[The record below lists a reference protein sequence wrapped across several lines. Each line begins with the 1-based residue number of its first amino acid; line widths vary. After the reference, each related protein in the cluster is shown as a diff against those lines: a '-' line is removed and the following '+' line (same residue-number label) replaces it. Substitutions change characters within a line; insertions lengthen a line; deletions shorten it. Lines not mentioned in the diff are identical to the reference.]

1 MQMQTRE
8 GYGMEN
14 RHKDS
19 EESGAETESRARTKY
34 QRTSLAVDNDSLS
47 FRKPTAPA
55 SASRAQQQQQQQQ
68 QLQAADPKTA
78 SLANRRKSGLK
89 ENRAPLLG
97 PRPFESPNKSKRFDV
112 WPMMKGLALKQSR
125 IVSDSNAPKDAVRR
139 SFLPNSASEPN
150 FDKPQPQGHFQSHL
164 QGPPSARPVQQLRS
178 KDSRFSFGEPE
189 NANSPTP
196 PSFDFLPPINFDD
209 FQTTIASYESPRS
222 KRQQQQ
228 QQYQQHNRPHPGVPA
243 SIKASI
249 NSRPQPMTITQREAS
264 VPNLNHLSAAPP
276 NQLQTS
282 ASTSVLPVR
291 ARRGSQTGPGASA
304 ITASGITARVTR
316 KPMAPQPDK
325 KVQSDVSRTPSLN
338 TNARKPQGTT
348 PQPSSS
354 DISFAAPTR
363 SSKAKSLQPLP
374 RSATLTDLPLPE
386 QRRSVNVKV
395 TNRSKTPRTDTPSDK
410 RKSGRMSGLGG
421 RTISPTD
428 ARRLRRMST
437 KQAPPSPSKDLVQ
450 PRSPSATPRRPAL
463 TPLSNRA
470 TPETSNRMAPPPTLN
485 LSRTSSYQSLRAPSA
500 GQGKIG
506 QSAST
511 SKLPTPKTRN
521 LYSAAER
528 REDEEMVPPVPA
540 IPKAYE
546 SPKDLID
553 IPFFSGL
560 KTPLTGTVD
569 TEGSA
574 LPIPARR
581 GDNSATPD
589 PRQNQ
594 QRRPLPLANGANSET
609 PSMPAVNKKTLQPLR
624 LPPLN
629 LLPLSTPTAARIN
642 SYPAPSQEVDGRGT
656 TPPFRRNAAKTPS
669 TPMTASKATFYRRQ
683 DDEPAVPLSA
693 RSNSTQPGA
702 RVPRYEEPNN
712 GVLLPP
718 PSPAKR
724 QAITPF
730 TSGSLP
736 KPSSKYSKPPR
747 LPDEF
752 TLGNHDAESH
762 SSKPMGP
769 RPRAV
774 SKSIKETASI
784 HTVSSTEDQEQQPL
798 TAASGL
804 RRKLSL
810 GWRKTP
816 PKAAGTSNA
825 EPLKLQT
832 KYDDMPPPKIPAS
845 ATWSA
850 DSPISTSSS
859 GRPSFDSTKLESHRS
874 KPSVSSANKMPYQ
887 EAAPAVKPPMPS
899 NIAIRQPSA
908 NTAPAPQLPASQ
920 SQRSTSWSILGS
932 MNRTLGSRNAPVQPK
947 PRTINALHLDK
958 DDMAANDEMKRLSTK
973 RRDIDVAARETE
985 ELRKRATQKERMT
998 PAQAIQSSAGLLNIY
1013 EKGEIIDY
1021 KDGVWFCGSKQAK
1034 KHVGDISAAGTTNFG
1049 YDDERGDYN
1058 IVMGDHLGYRYE
1070 VIDVLGKGS
1079 FGQVVRCIDH
1089 KLGVLCAV
1097 KIIRNKKRFHQ
1108 QALVEVNILQKLK
1121 EWDPDEA
1128 NATLTITSSF
1138 YFRNHLCITSPS
1150 LSINLYEF
1158 IRTHN
1163 FSGFSIQL
1171 IRRFARQ
1178 ILACLCL
1185 LQSKRVIHCDLKP
1198 ENILL
1203 CDPRRAD
1210 VRVIDFGSSCK
1221 ADEKVYTYIQSRFY
1235 RSPEV
1240 ILGSDYGLGI
1250 DMWSFG
1256 CILAELFTGYPIF
1269 PGENEQEQLACIMEI
1284 FGPPARDIIEKASR
1298 RKLFFDSSLKPRVT
1312 VSSKGRRRRPSSKTL
1327 GGAIKCEDEAFLD
1340 FLTQCLRWD
1349 PEKRLRP
1356 DQAVLHPFITNE
1368 PFRRAGPVSSRTRNA
1383 TSTASSTTTTASQS
1397 PIKRAHPTNPS
1408 IPAISTQASTA
1419 APRARPLPDTPS
1431 AAARNGVAP
1440 TSNVNNVL
1448 HSVVKPASGARRQ
1461 SLAPNSQPAAS
1472 APSPQAPLN
1481 QAMAGSKRASNG
1493 ALLAQHYQQQIA
1505 SYGSLGV
1512 SNASTSSSGLPRSVS
1527 GKLDLAGA
1535 AARESMGATARWR

>member
-1 MQMQTRE
+1 MQTRE
-8 GYGMEN
+8 GYGMES

-19 EESGAETESRARTKY
+19 EESGAES
-34 QRTSLAVDNDSLS
+34 
-47 FRKPTAPA
+47 
-55 SASRAQQQQQQQQ
+55 
-68 QLQAADPKTA
+68 
-78 SLANRRKSGLK
+78 
-89 ENRAPLLG
+89 
-97 PRPFESPNKSKRFDV
+97 
-112 WPMMKGLALKQSR
+112 LALKQNR
-125 IVSDSNAPKDAVRR
+125 IASDSNAAKEAARR
-139 SFLPNSASEPN
+139 TFLPNSSSEPN
-150 FDKPQPQGHFQSHL
+150 FDKAAQIQSQSSAQAQL
-164 QGPPSARPVQQLRS
+164 QSSARQAPQLRS

-209 FQTTIASYESPRS
+209 FQTTISTYDSPKSKHQPPRS
-222 KRQQQQ
+222 QL
-228 QQYQQHNRPHPGVPA
+228 NPPP

-249 NSRPQPMTITQREAS
+249 NSKPQPMTITQRESS
-264 VPNLNHLSAAPP
+264 VPNLSHLSAAPP
-276 NQLQTS
+276 SQLQTS

-291 ARRGSQTGPGASA
+291 ARRGSQTGPGAPA

-325 KVQSDVSRTPSLN
+325 KQQSNLSRTPSLN
-338 TNARKPQGTT
+338 ANARKTQGST
-348 PQPSSS
+348 PQPPNP
-354 DISFAAPTR
+354 DTSFAAPTR

-374 RSATLTDLPLPE
+374 RSATLTDLPQPE

-395 TNRSKTPRTDTPSDK
+395 TTRSKTPRTDTPSDK
-410 RKSGRMSGLGG
+410 RKSGRMSGLGA

-437 KQAPPSPSKDLVQ
+437 KQGPPSPSKELTH
-450 PRSPSATPRRPAL
+450 PRSPSATPRRPAM
-463 TPLSNRA
+463 TPSSNRA
-470 TPETSNRMAPPPTLN
+470 TPETSNRMAPPPNLN

-511 SKLPTPKTRN
+511 SKLPTPKSRN

-528 REDEEMVPPVPA
+528 RDDEEMVPPVPA

-546 SPKDLID
+546 SPKDLVD

-560 KTPLTGTVD
+560 KTPLAGGMD
-569 TEGSA
+569 NEGSA
-574 LPIPARR
+574 LPIPTRR
-581 GDNSATPD
+581 GESSTTPD
-589 PRQNQ
+589 SRQHQ
-594 QRRPLPLANGANSET
+594 HRRGLTVGNGANSET
-609 PSMPAVNKKTLQPLR
+609 PPAMPAVNKKTLQPLR

-642 SYPAPSQEVDGRGT
+642 SYPAPSQEVDARGT
-656 TPPFRRNAAKTPS
+656 TPPFKRNAAKTPS
-669 TPMTASKATFYRRQ
+669 TPMTASKATFYRRH
-683 DDEPAVPLSA
+683 DDEPSVPFNA

-718 PSPAKR
+718 SSPGKR

-752 TLGNHDAESH
+752 TLGNHDVEPHA
-762 SSKPMGP
+762 SKPMGP
-769 RPRAV
+769 RPRTV
-774 SKSIKETASI
+774 SKSVKETASI
-784 HTVSSTEDQEQQPL
+784 NTVSSTEDHEQPPPS
-798 TAASGL
+798 AATGL

-816 PKAAGTSNA
+816 PKATTTSNA

-845 ATWSA
+845 ATWST
-850 DSPISTSSS
+850 DSPISGSSS
-859 GRPSFDSTKLESHRS
+859 GRPSFESTKLESHRS
-874 KPSVSSANKMPYQ
+874 KPSVSSNNKMPHL
-887 EAAPAVKPPMPS
+887 ESAPAAKPPMPS
-899 NIAIRQPSA
+899 NIAVRQPQASA
-908 NTAPAPQLPASQ
+908 PPQG
-920 SQRSTSWSILGS
+920 QRSTSWSILGS
-932 MNRTLGSRNAPVQPK
+932 MNRTLGSKNTPTQPK

-958 DDMAANDEMKRLSTK
+958 DDVAANDEMRRLSTK

-998 PAQAIQSSAGLLNIY
+998 PAQAIQSSAGVLNIY

-1089 KLGVLCAV
+1089 KLGTLCAV

-1185 LQSKRVIHCDLKP
+1185 LQSKRIIHCDLKP

-1327 GGAIKCEDEAFLD
+1327 SGAIKCDDEAFLD
-1340 FLTQCLRWD
+1340 FLSQCLRWD

-1356 DQAVLHPFITNE
+1356 DQAVSHPFITNE
-1368 PFRRAGPVSSRTRNA
+1368 PLRRTGPVSSRTRNA
-1383 TSTASSTTTTASQS
+1383 TSAASSTTTTASQS
-1397 PIKRAHPTNPS
+1397 PVKRVHPTNPS
-1408 IPAISTQASTA
+1408 LAAMPPQATAST
-1419 APRARPLPDTPS
+1419 PRARPLPDTPTT
-1431 AAARNGVAP
+1431 AARNGIA
-1440 TSNVNNVL
+1440 TASNANNTM
-1448 HSVVKPASGARRQ
+1448 KPPSAMPQSAGRRQ
-1461 SLAPNSQPAAS
+1461 SLAPSLQQQPAS
-1472 APSPQAPLN
+1472 APPPQMPLN

-1493 ALLAQHYQQQIA
+1493 ALLAQHYQQQMA

-1512 SNASTSSSGLPRSVS
+1512 GGPSTTSSGLPRSVS

>member
-1 MQMQTRE
+1 MAMNCRELELDVMQTRE
-8 GYGMEN
+8 GYGMES

-19 EESGAETESRARTKY
+19 EESGAES
-34 QRTSLAVDNDSLS
+34 
-47 FRKPTAPA
+47 
-55 SASRAQQQQQQQQ
+55 
-68 QLQAADPKTA
+68 
-78 SLANRRKSGLK
+78 
-89 ENRAPLLG
+89 
-97 PRPFESPNKSKRFDV
+97 
-112 WPMMKGLALKQSR
+112 LALKQNR
-125 IVSDSNAPKDAVRR
+125 IASDSNAAKEAARR
-139 SFLPNSASEPN
+139 TFLPNSSSEPN
-150 FDKPQPQGHFQSHL
+150 FDKQSQSSAQAQL
-164 QGPPSARPVQQLRS
+164 QSSVRQAPQLRS

-209 FQTTIASYESPRS
+209 FQTTISTYDSPKSKHQQPRS
-222 KRQQQQ
+222 QL
-228 QQYQQHNRPHPGVPA
+228 NPPP

-249 NSRPQPMTITQREAS
+249 NSKPQPMTITQRESS
-264 VPNLNHLSAAPP
+264 VPNLSHLSPAPP

-291 ARRGSQTGPGASA
+291 ARRGSQTGPGAPA

-325 KVQSDVSRTPSLN
+325 KQQSNLSRTPSLN
-338 TNARKPQGTT
+338 ANARKTQGST
-348 PQPSSS
+348 PQPPNP
-354 DISFAAPTR
+354 DTSFAAPTR

-374 RSATLTDLPLPE
+374 RSATLTDLPQPE

-395 TNRSKTPRTDTPSDK
+395 TTRSKTPRTDTPSDK
-410 RKSGRMSGLGG
+410 RKSGRMSGLGA

-437 KQAPPSPSKDLVQ
+437 KQGLPSPSKELTH
-450 PRSPSATPRRPAL
+450 PRSPSATPRRPAM
-463 TPLSNRA
+463 TPSSNRA
-470 TPETSNRMAPPPTLN
+470 TPETSNRMAPPPNLN

-511 SKLPTPKTRN
+511 SKLPTPKSRN

-528 REDEEMVPPVPA
+528 RDDEEMVPPVPA

-546 SPKDLID
+546 SPKDLVD

-560 KTPLTGTVD
+560 KTPLAGGMD
-569 TEGSA
+569 NEGSA
-574 LPIPARR
+574 LPIPTRR
-581 GDNSATPD
+581 GESSTTPD
-589 PRQNQ
+589 SRQHQ
-594 QRRPLPLANGANSET
+594 HRRGLTVGNGANSET
-609 PSMPAVNKKTLQPLR
+609 PPAMPAVNKKTLQPLR

-642 SYPAPSQEVDGRGT
+642 SYPAPSQEVDARGT
-656 TPPFRRNAAKTPS
+656 TPPFKRNAAKTPS
-669 TPMTASKATFYRRQ
+669 TPMTASKATFYRRH
-683 DDEPAVPLSA
+683 DDEPSVPFNA

-718 PSPAKR
+718 SSPGKR

-752 TLGNHDAESH
+752 TLGNHVVEPHA
-762 SSKPMGP
+762 SKPMGP
-769 RPRAV
+769 RPRTV
-774 SKSIKETASI
+774 SKSVKETASI
-784 HTVSSTEDQEQQPL
+784 NTVSSTEDQEQPPPS
-798 TAASGL
+798 AATGL

-816 PKAAGTSNA
+816 PKATTTSNA

-845 ATWSA
+845 ATWST
-850 DSPISTSSS
+850 DSPISGSSS
-859 GRPSFDSTKLESHRS
+859 GRPSFESTKLESHRS
-874 KPSVSSANKMPYQ
+874 KPSVSSNNKMPHL
-887 EAAPAVKPPMPS
+887 ESAPAAKPPMPS
-899 NIAIRQPSA
+899 NIAVRQPQASA
-908 NTAPAPQLPASQ
+908 PPQG
-920 SQRSTSWSILGS
+920 QRSTSWSILGS
-932 MNRTLGSRNAPVQPK
+932 MNRTLGSKNTPTQPK

-958 DDMAANDEMKRLSTK
+958 DDVAANDEMRRLSTK

-998 PAQAIQSSAGLLNIY
+998 PAQAIQSSAGVLNIY

-1089 KLGVLCAV
+1089 KLGTLCAV

-1128 NATLTITSSF
+1128 NSTLTITSSF

-1185 LQSKRVIHCDLKP
+1185 LQSKRIIHCDLKP

-1327 GGAIKCEDEAFLD
+1327 SGAIKCDDEAFLD
-1340 FLTQCLRWD
+1340 FLSQCLRWD

-1356 DQAVLHPFITNE
+1356 DQAVSHPFITNE
-1368 PFRRAGPVSSRTRNA
+1368 PLRRTGPVSSRTRNA
-1383 TSTASSTTTTASQS
+1383 TSAASSTTTTASQS
-1397 PIKRAHPTNPS
+1397 PVKRVHPTNPS
-1408 IPAISTQASTA
+1408 LAAMPPQATAST
-1419 APRARPLPDTPS
+1419 PRARPLPDTPTT
-1431 AAARNGVAP
+1431 AARNGIA
-1440 TSNVNNVL
+1440 TASNANNTM
-1448 HSVVKPASGARRQ
+1448 KPPSAMPQSAGRRQ
-1461 SLAPNSQPAAS
+1461 SLAPSLQQQQQPAS
-1472 APSPQAPLN
+1472 APPPQMPLN

-1493 ALLAQHYQQQIA
+1493 ALLAQHYQQQMA

-1512 SNASTSSSGLPRSVS
+1512 GGPSTTSSGLPRSVS

>member
-1 MQMQTRE
+1 MNHKRRPGHDFLIECQQSGGPEKEAYIGEASEDERNARGIVTRE
-8 GYGMEN
+8 GYGMES

-19 EESGAETESRARTKY
+19 EESGAES
-34 QRTSLAVDNDSLS
+34 
-47 FRKPTAPA
+47 
-55 SASRAQQQQQQQQ
+55 
-68 QLQAADPKTA
+68 
-78 SLANRRKSGLK
+78 
-89 ENRAPLLG
+89 
-97 PRPFESPNKSKRFDV
+97 
-112 WPMMKGLALKQSR
+112 LALKQNR
-125 IVSDSNAPKDAVRR
+125 IASDSNAAKEAARR
-139 SFLPNSASEPN
+139 TFLPNSSSEPN
-150 FDKPQPQGHFQSHL
+150 FDKQSQSSAQAQL
-164 QGPPSARPVQQLRS
+164 QSSARQAPQLRS

-209 FQTTIASYESPRS
+209 FQTTISTYDSPKSKHQQPRS
-222 KRQQQQ
+222 QL
-228 QQYQQHNRPHPGVPA
+228 NPPP

-249 NSRPQPMTITQREAS
+249 NSKPQPMTITQRESS
-264 VPNLNHLSAAPP
+264 VPNLSHLSAAPP

-291 ARRGSQTGPGASA
+291 ARRGSQTGPGAPA

-325 KVQSDVSRTPSLN
+325 KQQSNLSRTPSLN
-338 TNARKPQGTT
+338 ANARKTQGST
-348 PQPSSS
+348 PQPPNP
-354 DISFAAPTR
+354 DTSFAAPTR

-374 RSATLTDLPLPE
+374 RSATLTDLPQPE

-395 TNRSKTPRTDTPSDK
+395 TTRSKTPRTDTPSDK
-410 RKSGRMSGLGG
+410 RKSGRMSGLGA

-437 KQAPPSPSKDLVQ
+437 KQGPPSPSKELTH
-450 PRSPSATPRRPAL
+450 PRSPSATPRRPAM
-463 TPLSNRA
+463 TPSSNRA
-470 TPETSNRMAPPPTLN
+470 TPETSNRMAPPPNLN

-511 SKLPTPKTRN
+511 SKLPTPKSRN

-528 REDEEMVPPVPA
+528 RDDEEMVPPVPA

-546 SPKDLID
+546 SPKDLVD

-560 KTPLTGTVD
+560 KTPLAGGMD
-569 TEGSA
+569 NEGSA
-574 LPIPARR
+574 LPIPTRR
-581 GDNSATPD
+581 GESSTTPD
-589 PRQNQ
+589 SRQHQ
-594 QRRPLPLANGANSET
+594 HRRGLTVGNGANSET
-609 PSMPAVNKKTLQPLR
+609 PPAMPAVNKKTLQPLR

-642 SYPAPSQEVDGRGT
+642 SYPAPSQEVDARGT
-656 TPPFRRNAAKTPS
+656 TPPFKRNAAKTPS
-669 TPMTASKATFYRRQ
+669 TPMTASKATFYRRH
-683 DDEPAVPLSA
+683 DDEPSVPFNA

-718 PSPAKR
+718 SSPGKR

-752 TLGNHDAESH
+752 TLGNHDVEPHA
-762 SSKPMGP
+762 SKPMGP
-769 RPRAV
+769 RPRTV
-774 SKSIKETASI
+774 SKSVKETASI
-784 HTVSSTEDQEQQPL
+784 NTVSSTEDQEQPPPS
-798 TAASGL
+798 AATGL

-816 PKAAGTSNA
+816 PKATTTSNA

-845 ATWSA
+845 ATWST
-850 DSPISTSSS
+850 DSPISGSSS
-859 GRPSFDSTKLESHRS
+859 GRPSFESTKLESHRS
-874 KPSVSSANKMPYQ
+874 KPSVSSNNKMPHL
-887 EAAPAVKPPMPS
+887 ESAPAAKPPMPS
-899 NIAIRQPSA
+899 NIAVRQPQASA
-908 NTAPAPQLPASQ
+908 PPQG
-920 SQRSTSWSILGS
+920 QRSTSWSILGS
-932 MNRTLGSRNAPVQPK
+932 MNRTLGSKNTPPQPK

-958 DDMAANDEMKRLSTK
+958 DDVAANDEMRRLSTK

-998 PAQAIQSSAGLLNIY
+998 PAQAIQSSAGVLNIY

-1089 KLGVLCAV
+1089 KLGTLCAV

-1185 LQSKRVIHCDLKP
+1185 LQSKRIIHCDLKP

-1327 GGAIKCEDEAFLD
+1327 SGAIKCDDEAFLD
-1340 FLTQCLRWD
+1340 FLSQCLRWD

-1356 DQAVLHPFITNE
+1356 DQAVSHPFITNE
-1368 PFRRAGPVSSRTRNA
+1368 PLRRTGPVSSRTRNA
-1383 TSTASSTTTTASQS
+1383 TSAASSTTTTASQS
-1397 PIKRAHPTNPS
+1397 PVKRVHPTNPS
-1408 IPAISTQASTA
+1408 LAAMPPQATAST
-1419 APRARPLPDTPS
+1419 PRARPLPDTPTT
-1431 AAARNGVAP
+1431 AARNGIA
-1440 TSNVNNVL
+1440 TASNANNTM
-1448 HSVVKPASGARRQ
+1448 KPPSAMPQSAGRRQ
-1461 SLAPNSQPAAS
+1461 SLAPSLQQQPAS
-1472 APSPQAPLN
+1472 APPPQMPLN

-1493 ALLAQHYQQQIA
+1493 ALLAQHYQQQMA

-1512 SNASTSSSGLPRSVS
+1512 GGPSTTSSGLPRSVS

>member
-1 MQMQTRE
+1 MTMNCRELELDVMQTRE
-8 GYGMEN
+8 GYGMES

-19 EESGAETESRARTKY
+19 EESGAES
-34 QRTSLAVDNDSLS
+34 
-47 FRKPTAPA
+47 
-55 SASRAQQQQQQQQ
+55 
-68 QLQAADPKTA
+68 
-78 SLANRRKSGLK
+78 
-89 ENRAPLLG
+89 
-97 PRPFESPNKSKRFDV
+97 
-112 WPMMKGLALKQSR
+112 LALKQNR
-125 IVSDSNAPKDAVRR
+125 IASDSNAAKEAARR
-139 SFLPNSASEPN
+139 TFLPNSSSEPN
-150 FDKPQPQGHFQSHL
+150 FDKAAQIQSQSSAQAQL
-164 QGPPSARPVQQLRS
+164 QSSARQAPQLRS

-209 FQTTIASYESPRS
+209 FQTTISTYDSPKSKHQPPRS
-222 KRQQQQ
+222 QL
-228 QQYQQHNRPHPGVPA
+228 NPPP

-249 NSRPQPMTITQREAS
+249 NSKPQPMTITQRESS
-264 VPNLNHLSAAPP
+264 VPNLSHLSAAPP

-291 ARRGSQTGPGASA
+291 ARRGSQTGPGAPA

-325 KVQSDVSRTPSLN
+325 KQQSNLSRTPSLN
-338 TNARKPQGTT
+338 ANARKTQGST
-348 PQPSSS
+348 PQPPNP
-354 DISFAAPTR
+354 DTSFAAPTR

-374 RSATLTDLPLPE
+374 RSATLTDLPQPE

-395 TNRSKTPRTDTPSDK
+395 TTRSKTPRTDTPSDK
-410 RKSGRMSGLGG
+410 RKSGRMSGLGA

-437 KQAPPSPSKDLVQ
+437 KQGPPSPSKELTH
-450 PRSPSATPRRPAL
+450 PRSPSATPRRPAM
-463 TPLSNRA
+463 TPSSNRA
-470 TPETSNRMAPPPTLN
+470 TPETSNRMAPPPNLN

-511 SKLPTPKTRN
+511 SKLPTPKSRN

-528 REDEEMVPPVPA
+528 RDDEEMVPPVPA

-546 SPKDLID
+546 SPKDLVD

-560 KTPLTGTVD
+560 KTPLAGGMD
-569 TEGSA
+569 NEGSA
-574 LPIPARR
+574 LPIPTRR
-581 GDNSATPD
+581 GESSTTPD
-589 PRQNQ
+589 SRQHQ
-594 QRRPLPLANGANSET
+594 HRRGLTVGNGANSET
-609 PSMPAVNKKTLQPLR
+609 PPAMPAVNKKTLQPLR

-642 SYPAPSQEVDGRGT
+642 SYPAPSQEVDARGT
-656 TPPFRRNAAKTPS
+656 TPPFKRNAAKTPS
-669 TPMTASKATFYRRQ
+669 TPMTASKATFYRRH
-683 DDEPAVPLSA
+683 DDEPSVPFNA

-718 PSPAKR
+718 SSPGKR

-752 TLGNHDAESH
+752 TLGNHDVEPHA
-762 SSKPMGP
+762 SKPMGP
-769 RPRAV
+769 RPRTV
-774 SKSIKETASI
+774 SKSVKETASI
-784 HTVSSTEDQEQQPL
+784 NTVSSTEDQEQPPPS
-798 TAASGL
+798 AATGL

-816 PKAAGTSNA
+816 PKATTTSNA

-845 ATWSA
+845 ATWST
-850 DSPISTSSS
+850 DSPISGSSS
-859 GRPSFDSTKLESHRS
+859 GRPSFESTKLESHRS
-874 KPSVSSANKMPYQ
+874 KPSVSSNNKMPHL
-887 EAAPAVKPPMPS
+887 ESAPAAKPPMPS
-899 NIAIRQPSA
+899 NIAVRQPQASA
-908 NTAPAPQLPASQ
+908 PPQG
-920 SQRSTSWSILGS
+920 QRSTSWSILGS
-932 MNRTLGSRNAPVQPK
+932 MNRTLGSKNTPPQPK

-958 DDMAANDEMKRLSTK
+958 DDVAANDEMRRLSTK

-998 PAQAIQSSAGLLNIY
+998 PAQAIQSSAGVLNIY

-1089 KLGVLCAV
+1089 KLGTLCAV

-1185 LQSKRVIHCDLKP
+1185 LQSKRIIHCDLKP

-1327 GGAIKCEDEAFLD
+1327 SGAIKCDDEAFLD
-1340 FLTQCLRWD
+1340 FLSQCLRWD

-1356 DQAVLHPFITNE
+1356 DQAVSHPFITNE
-1368 PFRRAGPVSSRTRNA
+1368 PLRRTGPVSSRTRNA
-1383 TSTASSTTTTASQS
+1383 TSAASSTTTTASQS
-1397 PIKRAHPTNPS
+1397 PVKRVHPTNPS
-1408 IPAISTQASTA
+1408 LAAMPPRATAST
-1419 APRARPLPDTPS
+1419 PRARPLPDTPTT
-1431 AAARNGVAP
+1431 AARNGIA
-1440 TSNVNNVL
+1440 TASNANNTM
-1448 HSVVKPASGARRQ
+1448 KPPSAMPQSAGRRQ
-1461 SLAPNSQPAAS
+1461 SLAPSLQQQPAS
-1472 APSPQAPLN
+1472 APPPQMPLN

-1493 ALLAQHYQQQIA
+1493 ALLAQHYQQQMA

-1512 SNASTSSSGLPRSVS
+1512 GGPSTTSSGLPRSVS

>member
-1 MQMQTRE
+1 
-8 GYGMEN
+8 
-14 RHKDS
+14 
-19 EESGAETESRARTKY
+19 TKY
-34 QRTSLAVDNDSLS
+34 QRTSLAADNDSFS

-55 SASRAQQQQQQQQ
+55 SASRPQQQQHQ
-68 QLQAADPKTA
+68 
-78 SLANRRKSGLK
+78 RKSTLK
-89 ENRAPLLG
+89 ENR
-97 PRPFESPNKSKRFDV
+97 
-112 WPMMKGLALKQSR
+112 
-125 IVSDSNAPKDAVRR
+125 
-139 SFLPNSASEPN
+139 
-150 FDKPQPQGHFQSHL
+150 
-164 QGPPSARPVQQLRS
+164 PSAVQPTQIQTRQLRS

-196 PSFDFLPPINFDD
+196 PAFDFLPPINFDD
-209 FQTTIASYESPRS
+209 FQTSIASYDSAKS
-222 KRQQQQ
+222 KAR
-228 QQYQQHNRPHPGVPA
+228 NVPQ

-249 NSRPQPMTITQREAS
+249 NSKPQPMTVTQRDAS
-264 VPNLNHLSAAPP
+264 VPNFNQLSATAS

-291 ARRGSQTGPGASA
+291 ARRGSQSGPGAPA

-316 KPMAPQPDK
+316 KPMAPQSDK
-325 KVQSDVSRTPSLN
+325 KLQSDLSRTPSIP
-338 TNARKPQGTT
+338 TNVRKTQVGT
-348 PQPSSS
+348 PQPSSI
-354 DISFAAPTR
+354 DTTFAAPTR

-374 RSATLTDLPLPE
+374 RSATLTDLPQPE
-386 QRRSVNVKV
+386 QRRSVNVKA

-410 RKSGRMSGLGG
+410 RKSGRMSGLGA

-437 KQAPPSPSKDLVQ
+437 KQLPPSPSKESTHA
-450 PRSPSATPRRPAL
+450 RSPSATPRRPAL

-470 TPETSNRMAPPPTLN
+470 TPETSNRMAPPPNLN
-485 LSRTSSYQSLRAPSA
+485 LSRTPSYQSLRAPSA

-506 QSAST
+506 QSSST
-511 SKLPTPKTRN
+511 SKLPTPKSRN

-528 REDEEMVPPVPA
+528 RDDEEMVPPVPA

-560 KTPLTGTVD
+560 KTPLSGNVD
-569 TEGSA
+569 NENSA

-581 GDNSATPD
+581 GESSTAPD
-589 PRQNQ
+589 PSQPQ
-594 QRRPLPLANGANSET
+594 HRRGLTLGNGTSAET
-609 PSMPAVNKKTLQPLR
+609 PSAMPAVNKKPLQPLR

-629 LLPLSTPTAARIN
+629 LLPLSTPTTARIN
-642 SYPAPSQEVDGRGT
+642 SYPAPSQEVDTRGT
-656 TPPFRRNAAKTPS
+656 TPPFKRNAAKTPS

-683 DDEPAVPLSA
+683 EEESAMPLSA
-693 RSNSTQPGA
+693 RSNSTQPAA
-702 RVPRYEEPNN
+702 RVPRYEEPSN

-736 KPSSKYSKPPR
+736 KPKSRYTQPPR

-752 TLGNHDAESH
+752 TLGNHNVESLA
-762 SSKPMGP
+762 SKPMGP

-774 SKSIKETASI
+774 SKSVKETASI
-784 HTVSSTEDQEQQPL
+784 HTVSSVEDAEQPPPS
-798 TAASGL
+798 AASGL

-816 PKAAGTSNA
+816 PKASNTSNA

-832 KYDDMPPPKIPAS
+832 NRYDDMPPPKIPAS
-845 ATWSA
+845 ATWST

-859 GRPSFDSTKLESHRS
+859 GRPSFESTKLESHRR
-874 KPSVSSANKMPYQ
+874 KASVSSANKLPQ
-887 EAAPAVKPPMPS
+887 PESASAAKPLLPS
-899 NIAIRQPSA
+899 NIAVRQPQTS
-908 NTAPAPQLPASQ
+908 TASVPQPAAPQN
-920 SQRSTSWSILGS
+920 QRSTSWSILGS
-932 MNRTLGSRNAPVQPK
+932 MNRSLGARTTPPQSK

-958 DDMAANDEMKRLSTK
+958 DDIAANDEMRKLSTK

-1021 KDGVWFCGSKQAK
+1021 KDDVWFCGSKQAK

-1058 IVMGDHLGYRYE
+1058 LVMGDHLGYRYE

-1089 KLGVLCAV
+1089 KLGTLCAV

-1121 EWDPDEA
+1121 EWA

-1178 ILACLCL
+1178 ILSCLCL
-1185 LQSKRVIHCDLKP
+1185 LQSKRIIHCDLKP

-1250 DMWSFG
+1250 DMWSYG

-1327 GGAIKCEDEAFLD
+1327 SGALKCDDEAFLD
-1340 FLTQCLRWD
+1340 FLSQCLRWD

-1356 DQAVLHPFITNE
+1356 DQAVSHPFITNE
-1368 PFRRAGPVSSRTRNA
+1368 PFRKAGPVSSRTRTA
-1383 TSTASSTTTTASQS
+1383 TSAASSTTTTASQS
-1397 PIKRAHPTNPS
+1397 PIKRTQPTIPT
-1408 IPAISTQASTA
+1408 IPAFSSQATA
-1419 APRARPLPDTPS
+1419 ATPRARPLPDTPNT
-1431 AAARNGVAP
+1431 AARNGNAAAP
-1440 TSNVNNVL
+1440 NVNNVMNQAT
-1448 HSVVKPASGARRQ
+1448 KPTNVGRRQ
-1461 SLAPNSQPAAS
+1461 SLAPPLQPTIS
-1472 APSPQAPLN
+1472 APPPQVSIS

-1493 ALLAQHYQQQIA
+1493 ALLAQQYHQM
-1505 SYGSLGV
+1505 SPYGSLGV
-1512 SNASTSSSGLPRSVS
+1512 SGSSTSSSGLPRSVS
-1527 GKLDLAGA
+1527 GKVDLASA

>member
-1 MQMQTRE
+1 MQTRE
-8 GYGMEN
+8 GF
-14 RHKDS
+14 HKDS

-34 QRTSLAVDNDSLS
+34 QRTSLAADNDSFS

-55 SASRAQQQQQQQQ
+55 SASRPPQQQHQ
-68 QLQAADPKTA
+68 
-78 SLANRRKSGLK
+78 RKSTLK
-89 ENRAPLLG
+89 ENRVPLLG
-97 PRPFESPNKSKRFDV
+97 PRPFESPNKSKRFDA
-112 WPMMKGLALKQSR
+112 WSMMQGLALKQNR
-125 IVSDSNAPKDAVRR
+125 IVSDSNAAREAAARR
-139 SFLPNSASEPN
+139 NFLANSSSEPN
-150 FDKPQPQGHFQSHL
+150 FDKPQAPSQIQFQS
-164 QGPPSARPVQQLRS
+164 QAQPSAVQPTQIQTRQLRS

-209 FQTTIASYESPRS
+209 FQTSIASYDSAKS
-222 KRQQQQ
+222 KAR
-228 QQYQQHNRPHPGVPA
+228 GVPQ

-249 NSRPQPMTITQREAS
+249 NSKPQPMTVTQRESS
-264 VPNLNHLSAAPP
+264 VPNFNQLSATAS

-291 ARRGSQTGPGASA
+291 ARRGSQSGPGAPA
-304 ITASGITARVTR
+304 MTASGITARVTR
-316 KPMAPQPDK
+316 KPMAPQVDK
-325 KVQSDVSRTPSLN
+325 KPQSDLSRTPSIP
-338 TNARKPQGTT
+338 TNVRKTQVGT
-348 PQPSSS
+348 PQPPSI
-354 DISFAAPTR
+354 DTSFAAPTR

-374 RSATLTDLPLPE
+374 RSATLTDLPQPE

-395 TNRSKTPRTDTPSDK
+395 TNRSKTPRSDTPSDK
-410 RKSGRMSGLGG
+410 RKSGRMSGLGA

-437 KQAPPSPSKDLVQ
+437 KQLPPSPSKESTHA
-450 PRSPSATPRRPAL
+450 RSPSATPRRPAL

-470 TPETSNRMAPPPTLN
+470 TPETSNRMAPPPNLN
-485 LSRTSSYQSLRAPSA
+485 LSRTPSYQSLRAPSA

-506 QSAST
+506 QSSST
-511 SKLPTPKTRN
+511 SKLPTPKSRN

-528 REDEEMVPPVPA
+528 RDDEEMVPPVPA

-560 KTPLTGTVD
+560 KTPLSGNVD
-569 TEGSA
+569 NESSA
-574 LPIPARR
+574 LPIPAWRGDSSTAPELSQTQHRR
-581 GDNSATPD
+581 GLTVGNGTSA
-589 PRQNQ
+589 
-594 QRRPLPLANGANSET
+594 ET
-609 PSMPAVNKKTLQPLR
+609 PSAMPAVNKKTLQPLR

-629 LLPLSTPTAARIN
+629 LLPLSTPTTARIN
-642 SYPAPSQEVDGRGT
+642 SYPAPSQEVDARGT
-656 TPPFRRNAAKTPS
+656 TPPFKRNAAKTPS

-683 DDEPAVPLSA
+683 EEESAMPLSA

-702 RVPRYEEPNN
+702 RVTRYEEPSN

-736 KPSSKYSKPPR
+736 KPKSKYTQPPR

-752 TLGNHDAESH
+752 TLGNHNVESLA
-762 SSKPMGP
+762 SKPMGP

-774 SKSIKETASI
+774 SKSVKETASI
-784 HTVSSTEDQEQQPL
+784 HTVSSTEDAEQPL
-798 TAASGL
+798 PSAASGL

-816 PKAAGTSNA
+816 PKASNTSNA

-832 KYDDMPPPKIPAS
+832 NKYDDMPPPKIPAS
-845 ATWSA
+845 ATWST

-859 GRPSFDSTKLESHRS
+859 GRPSFESTKLESHRS
-874 KPSVSSANKMPYQ
+874 KASVSSSNKVPQ
-887 EAAPAVKPPMPS
+887 LESASAAKPLPPS
-899 NIAIRQPSA
+899 NIAVRQPQTSTTSVPPPA
-908 NTAPAPQLPASQ
+908 APQN
-920 SQRSTSWSILGS
+920 QRSTSWSILGS
-932 MNRTLGSRNAPVQPK
+932 MNRSLGARTTPPQPK

-958 DDMAANDEMKRLSTK
+958 DDIAANDEMRKLSTK

-1058 IVMGDHLGYRYE
+1058 LVMGDHLGYRYE

-1089 KLGVLCAV
+1089 KLGTLCAV

-1178 ILACLCL
+1178 ILSCLCL
-1185 LQSKRVIHCDLKP
+1185 LQSKRIIHCDLKP

-1250 DMWSFG
+1250 DMWSYG

-1327 GGAIKCEDEAFLD
+1327 SGAIKCDDEAFLD
-1340 FLTQCLRWD
+1340 FLSQCLRWD

-1356 DQAVLHPFITNE
+1356 DQAVSHPFITNE
-1368 PFRRAGPVSSRTRNA
+1368 SFRKAGPVSSRTRTA
-1383 TSTASSTTTTASQS
+1383 TSAASSTTTTASQS
-1397 PIKRAHPTNPS
+1397 PIKRAQPTIPT
-1408 IPAISTQASTA
+1408 IPAFSSQATA
-1419 APRARPLPDTPS
+1419 ATPRARPLPDTPS
-1431 AAARNGVAP
+1431 TAARNANAAA
-1440 TSNVNNVL
+1440 SNVNNVMSQATKPT
-1448 HSVVKPASGARRQ
+1448 SVGRRQ
-1461 SLAPNSQPAAS
+1461 SLAPPLQPTIS
-1472 APSPQAPLN
+1472 APPPQVSIS

-1493 ALLAQHYQQQIA
+1493 ALLAQQYQPM
-1505 SYGSLGV
+1505 SPYGSLGV
-1512 SNASTSSSGLPRSVS
+1512 NSSSTSSSGLPRSVS
-1527 GKLDLAGA
+1527 GKVDLASA

>member
-1 MQMQTRE
+1 M
-8 GYGMEN
+8 
-14 RHKDS
+14 
-19 EESGAETESRARTKY
+19 
-34 QRTSLAVDNDSLS
+34 SLAADNDSLS

-55 SASRAQQQQQQQQ
+55 SASRPQQQQQQQQ
-68 QLQAADPKTA
+68 QQ
-78 SLANRRKSGLK
+78 RKPALK
-89 ENRAPLLG
+89 ENRVPLLG

-112 WPMMKGLALKQSR
+112 WPLMKGLALKQSR
-125 IVSDSNAPKDAVRR
+125 IVSDSNFGLEAARR
-139 SFLPNSASEPN
+139 SFLPNSSSEPN
-150 FDKPQPQGHFQSHL
+150 LDRPQGPAQPRPQPSFQSPAQQL
-164 QGPPSARPVQQLRS
+164 AAPSQMQTQTRQLRS
-178 KDSRFSFGEPE
+178 HDSRFSFGQSE

-209 FQTTIASYESPRS
+209 FQTSIASYDSAKSRARGP
-222 KRQQQQ
+222 
-228 QQYQQHNRPHPGVPA
+228 PP

-249 NSRPQPMTITQREAS
+249 NSKPQPMTITQREAS
-264 VPNLNHLSAAPP
+264 VPNFTHLSTTAP

-291 ARRGSQTGPGASA
+291 ARRGSQTGPGAPA
-304 ITASGITARVTR
+304 IAASGITARVTR

-325 KVQSDVSRTPSLN
+325 KPLSDLSRTPSITT
-338 TNARKPQGTT
+338 TNARRTPGPT
-348 PQPSSS
+348 PQLSSTS

-374 RSATLTDLPLPE
+374 RSATLTDLPLPDP
-386 QRRSVNVKV
+386 RRSVNVKI

-437 KQAPPSPSKDLVQ
+437 KQGPPSPSKELTH

-470 TPETSNRMAPPPTLN
+470 TPETSNRMAPPPALN
-485 LSRTSSYQSLRAPSA
+485 LSRTPSYQSLRAPSA

-506 QSAST
+506 QSSST
-511 SKLPTPKTRN
+511 SKLPTPKSRN

-528 REDEEMVPPVPA
+528 RDDEEMVPPVPA

-546 SPKDLID
+546 SPKDFID

-569 TEGSA
+569 NEGSA

-581 GDNSATPD
+581 ADVSTTPD
-589 PRQNQ
+589 SRQTQ
-594 QRRPLPLANGANSET
+594 HRRGLTVGNGANSET
-609 PSMPAVNKKTLQPLR
+609 PPAMPPAKGKSLQPLR
-624 LPPLN
+624 LPPIN
-629 LLPLSTPTAARIN
+629 LLPLSTPTAARVN
-642 SYPAPSQEVDGRGT
+642 SYPAPSQQTDGGGT
-656 TPPFRRNAAKTPS
+656 TPPLKRHAVKTPS

-683 DDEPAVPLSA
+683 EDESARPLNA

-702 RVPRYEEPNN
+702 RVPRYEEPSN

-718 PSPAKR
+718 PSPVKR

-736 KPSSKYSKPPR
+736 KPSSKYSRAPR

-752 TLGNHDAESH
+752 TLGNHDAEALA
-762 SSKPMGP
+762 SKPMGP

-774 SKSIKETASI
+774 SKSVKETASI
-784 HTVSSTEDQEQQPL
+784 HTVSSIEDHEQPPPS
-798 TAASGL
+798 AASGL

-810 GWRKTP
+810 GWRKAP
-816 PKAAGTSNA
+816 PKATNTSNA
-825 EPLKLQT
+825 EPLKIQTT

-845 ATWSA
+845 ATWST

-859 GRPSFDSTKLESHRS
+859 GRPSFESTKLDSHRS
-874 KPSVSSANKMPYQ
+874 KPSVSSANKMPHL
-887 EAAPAVKPPMPS
+887 ESAPAAKPPMPS
-899 NIAIRQPSA
+899 NIAVRQPQAS
-908 NTAPAPQLPASQ
+908 TTSVPQPVASQ
-920 SQRSTSWSILGS
+920 GQRSTSWSILGS
-932 MNRTLGSRNAPVQPK
+932 MNRTLGSRTAPTQPK

-958 DDMAANDEMKRLSTK
+958 DDVAANDEMRKLSTK
-973 RRDIDVAARETE
+973 RREIDVAARETE

-1058 IVMGDHLGYRYE
+1058 IVMGDHLAYRYE

-1089 KLGVLCAV
+1089 KLGTLCAV

-1121 EWDPDEA
+1121 EWVSYEVLHTRYRYTNPTQDPDEA

-1185 LQSKRVIHCDLKP
+1185 LQSKRIIHCDLKP

-1284 FGPPARDIIEKASR
+1284 FGPPSRDIIEKASR

-1327 GGAIKCEDEAFLD
+1327 SGAIKCDDEAFLD
-1340 FLTQCLRWD
+1340 FLSQCLRWD

-1356 DQAVLHPFITNE
+1356 DQAVSHPFITNE
-1368 PFRRAGPVSSRTRNA
+1368 SFRKAGPVSSRTRNA
-1383 TSTASSTTTTASQS
+1383 TSVASSITTPASQS
-1397 PIKRAHPTNPS
+1397 PVKRVHPTNPS
-1408 IPAISTQASTA
+1408 IPVMPSQATA
-1419 APRARPLPDTPS
+1419 ATPRARPLPDTPNT
-1431 AAARNGVAP
+1431 AARNAFAAAP
-1440 TSNVNNVL
+1440 NINNV
-1448 HSVVKPASGARRQ
+1448 VNQAVKPASVGRRQ
-1461 SLAPNSQPAAS
+1461 SLAPPLLHTVS

-1481 QAMAGSKRASNG
+1481 HAMAGSKRTSNG
-1493 ALLAQHYQQQIA
+1493 ALLAQHYQHQMT
-1505 SYGSLGV
+1505 SYGGLGV
-1512 SNASTSSSGLPRSVS
+1512 SGSSTSSSGLPRSVS
-1527 GKLDLAGA
+1527 GKVDLASA

>member
-1 MQMQTRE
+1 MQTRE
-8 GYGMEN
+8 GYGMES

-34 QRTSLAVDNDSLS
+34 QRTSLAADNDSLS

-55 SASRAQQQQQQQQ
+55 SASRPQQQHAQPESKQG
-68 QLQAADPKTA
+68 
-78 SLANRRKSGLK
+78 SLAHRRKSTLK

-112 WPMMKGLALKQSR
+112 WPMMKGLALKQNR
-125 IVSDSNAPKDAVRR
+125 IASDSNAAKEAARR
-139 SFLPNSASEPN
+139 TFLPNSSSEPN
-150 FDKPQPQGHFQSHL
+150 FDKQSQSSAQAQL
-164 QGPPSARPVQQLRS
+164 QSSARQAPQLRS

-209 FQTTIASYESPRS
+209 FQTTISTYDSPKSKHQQPRS
-222 KRQQQQ
+222 QL
-228 QQYQQHNRPHPGVPA
+228 NPPP

-249 NSRPQPMTITQREAS
+249 NSKPQPMTITQRESS
-264 VPNLNHLSAAPP
+264 VPNLSHLSAAPP
-276 NQLQTS
+276 SQLQTS

-291 ARRGSQTGPGASA
+291 ARRGSQTGPGAPA

-325 KVQSDVSRTPSLN
+325 KQQSNLSRTPSLN
-338 TNARKPQGTT
+338 ANARKTQGST
-348 PQPSSS
+348 PQPPNP
-354 DISFAAPTR
+354 DTSFAAPTR

-374 RSATLTDLPLPE
+374 RSATLTDLPQPE

-395 TNRSKTPRTDTPSDK
+395 TTRSKTPRTDTPSDK
-410 RKSGRMSGLGG
+410 RKSGRMSGLGA

-437 KQAPPSPSKDLVQ
+437 KQGPPSPSKELTH
-450 PRSPSATPRRPAL
+450 PRSPSATPRRPAM
-463 TPLSNRA
+463 TPSSNRA
-470 TPETSNRMAPPPTLN
+470 TPETSNRMAPPPNLN

-511 SKLPTPKTRN
+511 SKLPTPKSRN

-528 REDEEMVPPVPA
+528 RDDEEMVPPVPA

-546 SPKDLID
+546 SPKDLVD

-560 KTPLTGTVD
+560 KTPLAGGMD
-569 TEGSA
+569 NEGSA
-574 LPIPARR
+574 LPIPTRR
-581 GDNSATPD
+581 GESSTTPD
-589 PRQNQ
+589 SRQHQ
-594 QRRPLPLANGANSET
+594 HRRGLTVGNGANSET
-609 PSMPAVNKKTLQPLR
+609 PPAMPAVNKKTLQPLR

-629 LLPLSTPTAARIN
+629 LLPLSTPTATRIN
-642 SYPAPSQEVDGRGT
+642 SYPAPSQEVDARGT
-656 TPPFRRNAAKTPS
+656 TPPFKRNAAKTPS
-669 TPMTASKATFYRRQ
+669 TPMTASKATFYRRH
-683 DDEPAVPLSA
+683 DDEPSVPFNA

-718 PSPAKR
+718 SSPGKR

-752 TLGNHDAESH
+752 TLGNHDVEPHA
-762 SSKPMGP
+762 SKPMGP
-769 RPRAV
+769 RPRTV
-774 SKSIKETASI
+774 SKSVKETASI
-784 HTVSSTEDQEQQPL
+784 NTVSSTEDQEQPPPS
-798 TAASGL
+798 AATGL

-816 PKAAGTSNA
+816 PKATTTSNA

-845 ATWSA
+845 ATWST
-850 DSPISTSSS
+850 DSPISGSSS
-859 GRPSFDSTKLESHRS
+859 GRPSFESTKLESHRS
-874 KPSVSSANKMPYQ
+874 KPSVSSNNKMPHL
-887 EAAPAVKPPMPS
+887 ESAPAAKPPMPS
-899 NIAIRQPSA
+899 NIAVRQPQVSTSSVPQASA
-908 NTAPAPQLPASQ
+908 PPQG
-920 SQRSTSWSILGS
+920 QRSTSWSILGS
-932 MNRTLGSRNAPVQPK
+932 MNRTLGSKNTPTQPK

-958 DDMAANDEMKRLSTK
+958 DDVAANDEMRRLSTK

-998 PAQAIQSSAGLLNIY
+998 PAQAIQSSAGVLNIY

-1089 KLGVLCAV
+1089 KLGTLCAV

-1185 LQSKRVIHCDLKP
+1185 LQSKRIIHCDLKP

-1327 GGAIKCEDEAFLD
+1327 SGAIKCDDEAFLD
-1340 FLTQCLRWD
+1340 FLSQCLRWD

-1356 DQAVLHPFITNE
+1356 DQAVSHPFITNE
-1368 PFRRAGPVSSRTRNA
+1368 PLRRTGPVSSRTRNA
-1383 TSTASSTTTTASQS
+1383 TSAASSTTTTASQS
-1397 PIKRAHPTNPS
+1397 PVKRVHPTNPS
-1408 IPAISTQASTA
+1408 LAAMPPQATAST
-1419 APRARPLPDTPS
+1419 PRARPLPDTPTT
-1431 AAARNGVAP
+1431 AARNGIA
-1440 TSNVNNVL
+1440 TASNANNTM
-1448 HSVVKPASGARRQ
+1448 KPPSAMPQSAGRRQ
-1461 SLAPNSQPAAS
+1461 SLAPSLQQQPAS
-1472 APSPQAPLN
+1472 APPPQMPLN

-1493 ALLAQHYQQQIA
+1493 ALLAQHYQQQMA

-1512 SNASTSSSGLPRSVS
+1512 GGPSTTSSGLPRSVS

>member
-1 MQMQTRE
+1 MQTRE
-8 GYGMEN
+8 GSN
-14 RHKDS
+14 KDS

-34 QRTSLAVDNDSLS
+34 QRTSLAADNDSFS

-55 SASRAQQQQQQQQ
+55 SASRPQQPQHQ
-68 QLQAADPKTA
+68 
-78 SLANRRKSGLK
+78 RKSTLK
-89 ENRAPLLG
+89 ENRVPLLG

-112 WPMMKGLALKQSR
+112 WPMMTGLALKQNR
-125 IVSDSNAPKDAVRR
+125 IASDSNAAREAAARR
-139 SFLPNSASEPN
+139 NFLPNSSSEPN
-150 FDKPQPQGHFQSHL
+150 FDKPQVPLQAPSSHSQFQD
-164 QGPPSARPVQQLRS
+164 QAQPSAVQPTQIQTRQLRS

-196 PSFDFLPPINFDD
+196 PSFDFLPPVNFDD
-209 FQTTIASYESPRS
+209 FQTSIASYDSAKS
-222 KRQQQQ
+222 KAR
-228 QQYQQHNRPHPGVPA
+228 NVPQ

-249 NSRPQPMTITQREAS
+249 NSKPQPMTVTQRESS
-264 VPNLNHLSAAPP
+264 VPNFNQLSATAS

-291 ARRGSQTGPGASA
+291 ARRGSQSGPGAPA

-316 KPMAPQPDK
+316 KPMAPQLDK
-325 KVQSDVSRTPSLN
+325 KPQSDLSRTPSIP
-338 TNARKPQGTT
+338 TNVRKTQGGT
-348 PQPSSS
+348 PQPSSI
-354 DISFAAPTR
+354 DTSFAAPTR

-374 RSATLTDLPLPE
+374 RSATLTDLPQPE

-410 RKSGRMSGLGG
+410 RKSGRMSGLGA

-437 KQAPPSPSKDLVQ
+437 KQLPPSPSKESTHA
-450 PRSPSATPRRPAL
+450 RSPSATPRRPAL

-470 TPETSNRMAPPPTLN
+470 TPEASNRMAPPPNLN
-485 LSRTSSYQSLRAPSA
+485 LSRTPSYQSLRAPSA

-506 QSAST
+506 QSSST
-511 SKLPTPKTRN
+511 SKLPTPKSRN

-528 REDEEMVPPVPA
+528 RDDEEMVPPVPA

-560 KTPLTGTVD
+560 KTPLSGNVD
-569 TEGSA
+569 NESSA

-581 GDNSATPD
+581 GDNSTASD
-589 PRQNQ
+589 PSQTQ
-594 QRRPLPLANGANSET
+594 HRRGLTLNNGTSVET
-609 PSMPAVNKKTLQPLR
+609 PSAMPAVNKKTLQPLR

-629 LLPLSTPTAARIN
+629 LLPLSTPTTARIN
-642 SYPAPSQEVDGRGT
+642 SYPAPSQEVDTRGT
-656 TPPFRRNAAKTPS
+656 TPPFKRNAAKTPS

-683 DDEPAVPLSA
+683 EEESAMPLSA

-702 RVPRYEEPNN
+702 R
-712 GVLLPP
+712 
-718 PSPAKR
+718 R

-736 KPSSKYSKPPR
+736 KPKSKYTQPPR

-752 TLGNHDAESH
+752 TLGNHNAESLA
-762 SSKPMGP
+762 SKPMGP

-774 SKSIKETASI
+774 SKSVKETASI
-784 HTVSSTEDQEQQPL
+784 HTVSSTEDAEQPL
-798 TAASGL
+798 PSAASGL

-816 PKAAGTSNA
+816 PKASNTSNA

-832 KYDDMPPPKIPAS
+832 NKYDDMPPPKIPAS
-845 ATWSA
+845 ATWST

-859 GRPSFDSTKLESHRS
+859 GRPSFESTKLESHRS
-874 KPSVSSANKMPYQ
+874 KASISSANKVPQ
-887 EAAPAVKPPMPS
+887 LESASAAKPLLPS
-899 NIAIRQPSA
+899 NIAVRQPQTSTTSVPQPA
-908 NTAPAPQLPASQ
+908 APQN
-920 SQRSTSWSILGS
+920 QRSTSWSILGS
-932 MNRTLGSRNAPVQPK
+932 MNRSLGARTTPPQPK

-958 DDMAANDEMKRLSTK
+958 DDIAANDEMRKLSTK

-1058 IVMGDHLGYRYE
+1058 LVMGDHLGYRYE

-1089 KLGVLCAV
+1089 KLGTLCAV

-1121 EWDPDEA
+1121 EWA

-1178 ILACLCL
+1178 ILSCLCL
-1185 LQSKRVIHCDLKP
+1185 LQSKRIIHCDLKP

-1250 DMWSFG
+1250 DMWSYG

-1327 GGAIKCEDEAFLD
+1327 SGAIKCDDEAFLD
-1340 FLTQCLRWD
+1340 FLSQCLRWD

-1356 DQAVLHPFITNE
+1356 DQAVSHPFITNE
-1368 PFRRAGPVSSRTRNA
+1368 PFRKAGPVSSRTRTA
-1383 TSTASSTTTTASQS
+1383 TSAASSTTTTASQS
-1397 PIKRAHPTNPS
+1397 PIKRAQPTIPT
-1408 IPAISTQASTA
+1408 IPAFSSQATA
-1419 APRARPLPDTPS
+1419 ATSRARPLPDTPNT
-1431 AAARNGVAP
+1431 AARNGNAVTP
-1440 TSNVNNVL
+1440 NVNNL
-1448 HSVVKPASGARRQ
+1448 MNQATKPASAGRRQ
-1461 SLAPNSQPAAS
+1461 SLAPSLQPTIS
-1472 APSPQAPLN
+1472 APPPQVSIS

-1493 ALLAQHYQQQIA
+1493 ALLAQQYHQM
-1505 SYGSLGV
+1505 SPYGGLGV
-1512 SNASTSSSGLPRSVS
+1512 SGSSTSSSGLPRSVS
-1527 GKLDLAGA
+1527 GKVDLASA

>member
-1 MQMQTRE
+1 MNHKRRPGHDFLIECQQSGGPEKEAYIGEASEDERNARGIVTRE
-8 GYGMEN
+8 GYGMES

-19 EESGAETESRARTKY
+19 EESGAES
-34 QRTSLAVDNDSLS
+34 
-47 FRKPTAPA
+47 
-55 SASRAQQQQQQQQ
+55 
-68 QLQAADPKTA
+68 
-78 SLANRRKSGLK
+78 
-89 ENRAPLLG
+89 
-97 PRPFESPNKSKRFDV
+97 
-112 WPMMKGLALKQSR
+112 LALKQNR
-125 IVSDSNAPKDAVRR
+125 IASDSNAAKEAARR
-139 SFLPNSASEPN
+139 TFLPNSSSEPN
-150 FDKPQPQGHFQSHL
+150 FDKQSQSSAQAQL
-164 QGPPSARPVQQLRS
+164 QSSARQAPQLRS

-209 FQTTIASYESPRS
+209 FQTTISTYDSPKSKHQPPRS
-222 KRQQQQ
+222 QL
-228 QQYQQHNRPHPGVPA
+228 NPPP

-249 NSRPQPMTITQREAS
+249 NSKPQPMTITQRESS
-264 VPNLNHLSAAPP
+264 VPNLSHLSAAPP

-291 ARRGSQTGPGASA
+291 ARRGSQTGPGAPA

-325 KVQSDVSRTPSLN
+325 KQQSNLSRTPSLN
-338 TNARKPQGTT
+338 ANARKTQGST
-348 PQPSSS
+348 PQPPNP
-354 DISFAAPTR
+354 DTSFAAPTR

-374 RSATLTDLPLPE
+374 RSATLTDLPQPE

-395 TNRSKTPRTDTPSDK
+395 TTRSKTPRTDTPSDK
-410 RKSGRMSGLGG
+410 RKSGRMSGLGA

-437 KQAPPSPSKDLVQ
+437 KQGPPSPSKELTH
-450 PRSPSATPRRPAL
+450 PRSPSATPRRPAM
-463 TPLSNRA
+463 TPSSNRA
-470 TPETSNRMAPPPTLN
+470 TPETSNRMAPPPNLN

-511 SKLPTPKTRN
+511 SKLPTPKSRN

-528 REDEEMVPPVPA
+528 RDDEEMVPPVPA

-546 SPKDLID
+546 SPKDLVD

-560 KTPLTGTVD
+560 KTPLAGGMD
-569 TEGSA
+569 NEGSA
-574 LPIPARR
+574 LPIPTRR
-581 GDNSATPD
+581 GESSTTPD
-589 PRQNQ
+589 SRQHQ
-594 QRRPLPLANGANSET
+594 HRRGLTVGNGANSET
-609 PSMPAVNKKTLQPLR
+609 PPAMPAVNKKTLQPLR

-642 SYPAPSQEVDGRGT
+642 SYPAPSQEVDARGT
-656 TPPFRRNAAKTPS
+656 TPPFKRNAAKTPS
-669 TPMTASKATFYRRQ
+669 TPMTASKATFYRRH
-683 DDEPAVPLSA
+683 DDEPSVPFNA

-718 PSPAKR
+718 SSPGKR

-752 TLGNHDAESH
+752 TLGNHDVEPHA
-762 SSKPMGP
+762 SKPMGP
-769 RPRAV
+769 RPRTV
-774 SKSIKETASI
+774 SKSVKETASI
-784 HTVSSTEDQEQQPL
+784 NTVSSTEDQEQPPPS
-798 TAASGL
+798 AATGL

-816 PKAAGTSNA
+816 PKATTTSNA

-845 ATWSA
+845 ATWST
-850 DSPISTSSS
+850 DSPISGSSS
-859 GRPSFDSTKLESHRS
+859 GRPSFESTKLESHRS
-874 KPSVSSANKMPYQ
+874 KPSVSSNNKMPHL
-887 EAAPAVKPPMPS
+887 ESAPAAKPPMPS
-899 NIAIRQPSA
+899 NIAVRQPQASA
-908 NTAPAPQLPASQ
+908 PPQG
-920 SQRSTSWSILGS
+920 QRSTSWSILGS
-932 MNRTLGSRNAPVQPK
+932 MNRTLGSKNTPPQPK

-958 DDMAANDEMKRLSTK
+958 DDVAANDEMRRLSTK

-998 PAQAIQSSAGLLNIY
+998 PAQAIQSSAGVLNIY

-1089 KLGVLCAV
+1089 KLGTLCAV

-1185 LQSKRVIHCDLKP
+1185 LQSKRIIHCDLKP

-1327 GGAIKCEDEAFLD
+1327 SGAIKCDDEAFLD
-1340 FLTQCLRWD
+1340 FLSQCLRWD

-1356 DQAVLHPFITNE
+1356 DQAVSHPFITNE
-1368 PFRRAGPVSSRTRNA
+1368 PLRRTGPVSSRTRNA
-1383 TSTASSTTTTASQS
+1383 TSAASSTTTTASQS
-1397 PIKRAHPTNPS
+1397 PVKRVHPTNPS
-1408 IPAISTQASTA
+1408 LAAMPPQATAST
-1419 APRARPLPDTPS
+1419 PRARPLPDTPTT
-1431 AAARNGVAP
+1431 AARNGIA
-1440 TSNVNNVL
+1440 TASNANNTM
-1448 HSVVKPASGARRQ
+1448 KPPSAMPQSAGRRQ
-1461 SLAPNSQPAAS
+1461 SLAPSLQQQPAS
-1472 APSPQAPLN
+1472 APPPQMPLN

-1493 ALLAQHYQQQIA
+1493 ALLAQHYQQQMA

-1512 SNASTSSSGLPRSVS
+1512 GGPSTTSSGLPRSVS

>member
-1 MQMQTRE
+1 MAMNCRELELDVMQTRE
-8 GYGMEN
+8 GYGMES

-19 EESGAETESRARTKY
+19 EESGAES
-34 QRTSLAVDNDSLS
+34 
-47 FRKPTAPA
+47 
-55 SASRAQQQQQQQQ
+55 
-68 QLQAADPKTA
+68 
-78 SLANRRKSGLK
+78 
-89 ENRAPLLG
+89 
-97 PRPFESPNKSKRFDV
+97 
-112 WPMMKGLALKQSR
+112 LALKQNR
-125 IVSDSNAPKDAVRR
+125 IASDSNAAKEAARR
-139 SFLPNSASEPN
+139 TFLPNSSSEPN
-150 FDKPQPQGHFQSHL
+150 FDKAAQVQS
-164 QGPPSARPVQQLRS
+164 QAPQLRS

-209 FQTTIASYESPRS
+209 FQTTISTYDSPKSKHQQPRS
-222 KRQQQQ
+222 QL
-228 QQYQQHNRPHPGVPA
+228 NPPP

-249 NSRPQPMTITQREAS
+249 NSKPQPMTITQRESS
-264 VPNLNHLSAAPP
+264 VPNLSHLSAAPP
-276 NQLQTS
+276 SQLQTS

-291 ARRGSQTGPGASA
+291 ARRGSQTGPGAPA

-325 KVQSDVSRTPSLN
+325 KQQSNLSRTPSLN
-338 TNARKPQGTT
+338 ANARKTQGST
-348 PQPSSS
+348 PQPPNP
-354 DISFAAPTR
+354 DTSFAAPTR

-374 RSATLTDLPLPE
+374 RSATLTDLPQPE

-395 TNRSKTPRTDTPSDK
+395 TTRSKTPRTDTPSDK
-410 RKSGRMSGLGG
+410 RKSGRMSGLGA

-437 KQAPPSPSKDLVQ
+437 KQGPPSPSKELTH
-450 PRSPSATPRRPAL
+450 PRSPSATPRRPAM
-463 TPLSNRA
+463 TPSSNRA
-470 TPETSNRMAPPPTLN
+470 TPETSNRMAPPPNLN

-511 SKLPTPKTRN
+511 SKLPTPKSRN

-528 REDEEMVPPVPA
+528 RDDEEMVPPVPA

-546 SPKDLID
+546 SPKDLVD

-560 KTPLTGTVD
+560 KTPLAGGMD
-569 TEGSA
+569 NEGSA
-574 LPIPARR
+574 LPIPTRR
-581 GDNSATPD
+581 GESSTTPD
-589 PRQNQ
+589 SRQHQ
-594 QRRPLPLANGANSET
+594 HRRGLTVGNGANSET
-609 PSMPAVNKKTLQPLR
+609 PPAMPAVNKKTLQPLR

-642 SYPAPSQEVDGRGT
+642 SYPAPSQEVDARGT
-656 TPPFRRNAAKTPS
+656 TPPFKRNAAKTPS
-669 TPMTASKATFYRRQ
+669 TPMTASKATFYRRH
-683 DDEPAVPLSA
+683 DDEPSVPFNA

-718 PSPAKR
+718 SSPGKR

-752 TLGNHDAESH
+752 TLGNHDVEPHA
-762 SSKPMGP
+762 SKPMGP
-769 RPRAV
+769 RPRTV
-774 SKSIKETASI
+774 SKSVKETASI
-784 HTVSSTEDQEQQPL
+784 NTVSSTEDQEQPPPS
-798 TAASGL
+798 AATGL

-816 PKAAGTSNA
+816 PKATTTSNA

-845 ATWSA
+845 ATWST
-850 DSPISTSSS
+850 DSPISGSSS
-859 GRPSFDSTKLESHRS
+859 GRPSFESTKLESHRS
-874 KPSVSSANKMPYQ
+874 KPSVSSNNKMPHL
-887 EAAPAVKPPMPS
+887 ESAPATKPPMPS
-899 NIAIRQPSA
+899 NIAVRQPQASA
-908 NTAPAPQLPASQ
+908 PPQG
-920 SQRSTSWSILGS
+920 QRSTSWSILGS
-932 MNRTLGSRNAPVQPK
+932 MNRTLGSKNTPPQPK

-958 DDMAANDEMKRLSTK
+958 DDVAANDEMRRLSTK

-998 PAQAIQSSAGLLNIY
+998 PAQAIQSSAGVLNIY

-1089 KLGVLCAV
+1089 KLGTLCAV

-1185 LQSKRVIHCDLKP
+1185 LQSKRIIHCDLKP

-1327 GGAIKCEDEAFLD
+1327 SGAIKCDDEAFLD
-1340 FLTQCLRWD
+1340 FLSQCLRWD

-1356 DQAVLHPFITNE
+1356 DQAVSHPFITNE
-1368 PFRRAGPVSSRTRNA
+1368 PLRRTGPVSSRTRNA
-1383 TSTASSTTTTASQS
+1383 TSAASSTTTTASQS
-1397 PIKRAHPTNPS
+1397 PVKRVHPTNPS
-1408 IPAISTQASTA
+1408 LAAMPPQATAST
-1419 APRARPLPDTPS
+1419 PRARPLPDTPTT
-1431 AAARNGVAP
+1431 AARNGIA
-1440 TSNVNNVL
+1440 TASNANNTM
-1448 HSVVKPASGARRQ
+1448 KPPSAMPQSAGRRQ
-1461 SLAPNSQPAAS
+1461 SLAPSLQQQPAS
-1472 APSPQAPLN
+1472 APPPQMPLN

-1493 ALLAQHYQQQIA
+1493 ALLAQHYQQQMA

-1512 SNASTSSSGLPRSVS
+1512 GGPSTTSSGLPRSVS

>member
-1 MQMQTRE
+1 MQTRE
-8 GYGMEN
+8 GF
-14 RHKDS
+14 HKDS

-34 QRTSLAVDNDSLS
+34 QRTSLASDNDSFS

-55 SASRAQQQQQQQQ
+55 SASRPQQQQHQ
-68 QLQAADPKTA
+68 
-78 SLANRRKSGLK
+78 RKSTLK
-89 ENRAPLLG
+89 ENRVPLLG

-112 WPMMKGLALKQSR
+112 WPMMQGLALKQNR
-125 IVSDSNAPKDAVRR
+125 IVSDSNAAREAAARR
-139 SFLPNSASEPN
+139 NFLPNSSSEPN
-150 FDKPQPQGHFQSHL
+150 FDKPQAPSQFQT
-164 QGPPSARPVQQLRS
+164 QAQPSAVQPTQIQTRQLRS

-209 FQTTIASYESPRS
+209 FQTSIASYDSAKS
-222 KRQQQQ
+222 KAR
-228 QQYQQHNRPHPGVPA
+228 GVPQ

-249 NSRPQPMTITQREAS
+249 NSKPQPMTVTQRESS
-264 VPNLNHLSAAPP
+264 VPNFNQLSATAS

-291 ARRGSQTGPGASA
+291 ARRGSQSGPGAPA
-304 ITASGITARVTR
+304 MTASGITARVTR
-316 KPMAPQPDK
+316 KPMAPQADK
-325 KVQSDVSRTPSLN
+325 KPQSDLSRTPSIP
-338 TNARKPQGTT
+338 TNVRKTQAGA
-348 PQPSSS
+348 PQPPSI
-354 DISFAAPTR
+354 DTSFAAPTR

-374 RSATLTDLPLPE
+374 RSATLTDLPQPE

-395 TNRSKTPRTDTPSDK
+395 TNRSKTPRSDTPSDK
-410 RKSGRMSGLGG
+410 RKSGRMSGLGA

-437 KQAPPSPSKDLVQ
+437 KQLPPSPSKESTHA
-450 PRSPSATPRRPAL
+450 RSPSATPRRPAL

-470 TPETSNRMAPPPTLN
+470 TPETSNRMAPPPNLN
-485 LSRTSSYQSLRAPSA
+485 LSRTPSYQSLRAPSA

-506 QSAST
+506 QSSST
-511 SKLPTPKTRN
+511 SKLPTPKSRN

-528 REDEEMVPPVPA
+528 RDDEEMVPPVPA

-560 KTPLTGTVD
+560 KTPLSGNVD
-569 TEGSA
+569 NESSA

-581 GDNSATPD
+581 GDSSTAPEPNQTQHRRGLTVGNGTSA
-589 PRQNQ
+589 
-594 QRRPLPLANGANSET
+594 ET
-609 PSMPAVNKKTLQPLR
+609 PSAMPAVNKKTLQPLR

-629 LLPLSTPTAARIN
+629 LLPLSTPTTARIN
-642 SYPAPSQEVDGRGT
+642 SYPAPSQEVDTRGT
-656 TPPFRRNAAKTPS
+656 TPPFKRNAAKTPS

-683 DDEPAVPLSA
+683 EEESAMPLSA

-702 RVPRYEEPNN
+702 RVTRYEEPSN

-736 KPSSKYSKPPR
+736 KPKSKYTQPPR

-752 TLGNHDAESH
+752 TLGNHNVESL

-774 SKSIKETASI
+774 SKSVKETASI
-784 HTVSSTEDQEQQPL
+784 HTVSSTEDAEQPL
-798 TAASGL
+798 PSAASGL

-816 PKAAGTSNA
+816 PKASNTSNA

-832 KYDDMPPPKIPAS
+832 NKYDDMPPPKIPAS
-845 ATWSA
+845 ATWST

-859 GRPSFDSTKLESHRS
+859 GRPSFESTKLESHRS
-874 KPSVSSANKMPYQ
+874 KASVSSSNKVPQ
-887 EAAPAVKPPMPS
+887 LESASAAKPLPPS
-899 NIAIRQPSA
+899 NIAVRQPQTS
-908 NTAPAPQLPASQ
+908 TTSAPQPAAPQ
-920 SQRSTSWSILGS
+920 NQRSTSWSILGS
-932 MNRTLGSRNAPVQPK
+932 MNRSLGARTTPPQPK

-958 DDMAANDEMKRLSTK
+958 DDIAANDEMRKLSTK

-998 PAQAIQSSAGLLNIY
+998 PAQAIQSSAGVLNIY

-1058 IVMGDHLGYRYE
+1058 LVMGDHLGYRYE

-1089 KLGVLCAV
+1089 KLGTLCAV

-1178 ILACLCL
+1178 ILSCLCL
-1185 LQSKRVIHCDLKP
+1185 LQSKRIIHCDLKP

-1250 DMWSFG
+1250 DMWSYG

-1327 GGAIKCEDEAFLD
+1327 SGAIKCDDEAFLD
-1340 FLTQCLRWD
+1340 FLSQCLRWD

-1356 DQAVLHPFITNE
+1356 DQAVSHPFITNE
-1368 PFRRAGPVSSRTRNA
+1368 SFRKAGPVSSRTRTA
-1383 TSTASSTTTTASQS
+1383 TSAASSTTTTASQS
-1397 PIKRAHPTNPS
+1397 PIKRTQPTIPT
-1408 IPAISTQASTA
+1408 IPAFSSQATA
-1419 APRARPLPDTPS
+1419 ATPRARPLPDTPS
-1431 AAARNGVAP
+1431 TAARNANAAA
-1440 TSNVNNVL
+1440 SNVNNVMTQAIKPT
-1448 HSVVKPASGARRQ
+1448 SVGRRQ
-1461 SLAPNSQPAAS
+1461 SLAPPLQPTIS
-1472 APSPQAPLN
+1472 APPPQVSIS

-1493 ALLAQHYQQQIA
+1493 ALLAQQYQPM
-1505 SYGSLGV
+1505 SPYGSLGV
-1512 SNASTSSSGLPRSVS
+1512 NGSSTSSSGLPRSVS
-1527 GKLDLAGA
+1527 GKVDLASA
-1535 AARESMGATARWR
+1535 AARESMGATARWK

>member
-1 MQMQTRE
+1 MNRGPEKEAYIGEASEDERNARGIVTRE
-8 GYGMEN
+8 GYGMES

-19 EESGAETESRARTKY
+19 EESGAES
-34 QRTSLAVDNDSLS
+34 
-47 FRKPTAPA
+47 
-55 SASRAQQQQQQQQ
+55 
-68 QLQAADPKTA
+68 
-78 SLANRRKSGLK
+78 
-89 ENRAPLLG
+89 
-97 PRPFESPNKSKRFDV
+97 
-112 WPMMKGLALKQSR
+112 LALKQNR
-125 IVSDSNAPKDAVRR
+125 IASDSNAAKEAARR
-139 SFLPNSASEPN
+139 TFLPNSSSEPN
-150 FDKPQPQGHFQSHL
+150 FDKQSQSSAQAQL
-164 QGPPSARPVQQLRS
+164 QSSARQAPQLRS

-209 FQTTIASYESPRS
+209 FQTTISTYDSPKSKHQQPRS
-222 KRQQQQ
+222 QL
-228 QQYQQHNRPHPGVPA
+228 NPPP

-249 NSRPQPMTITQREAS
+249 NSKPQPMTITQRESS
-264 VPNLNHLSAAPP
+264 VPNLSHLSAAPP

-291 ARRGSQTGPGASA
+291 ARRGSQTGPGAPA

-325 KVQSDVSRTPSLN
+325 KQQSNLSRTPSLN
-338 TNARKPQGTT
+338 ANARKTQGST
-348 PQPSSS
+348 PQPPNP
-354 DISFAAPTR
+354 DTSFAAPTR

-374 RSATLTDLPLPE
+374 RSATLTDLPQPE

-395 TNRSKTPRTDTPSDK
+395 TTRSKTPRTDTPSDK
-410 RKSGRMSGLGG
+410 RKSGRMSGLGA

-437 KQAPPSPSKDLVQ
+437 KQGPPSPSKELTH
-450 PRSPSATPRRPAL
+450 PRSPSATPRRPAM
-463 TPLSNRA
+463 TPSSNRA
-470 TPETSNRMAPPPTLN
+470 TPETSNRMAPPPNLN

-511 SKLPTPKTRN
+511 SKLPTPKSRN

-528 REDEEMVPPVPA
+528 RDDEEMVPPVPA

-546 SPKDLID
+546 SPKDLVD

-560 KTPLTGTVD
+560 KTPLAGGMD
-569 TEGSA
+569 NEGSA
-574 LPIPARR
+574 LPIPTRR
-581 GDNSATPD
+581 GESSTTPD
-589 PRQNQ
+589 SRQHQ
-594 QRRPLPLANGANSET
+594 HRRGLTVGNGANSET
-609 PSMPAVNKKTLQPLR
+609 PPAMPAVNKKTLQPLR

-642 SYPAPSQEVDGRGT
+642 SYPAPSQEVDARGT
-656 TPPFRRNAAKTPS
+656 TPPFKRNAAKTPS
-669 TPMTASKATFYRRQ
+669 TPMTASKATFYRRH
-683 DDEPAVPLSA
+683 DDEPSVPFNA

-718 PSPAKR
+718 SSPGKR

-752 TLGNHDAESH
+752 TLGNHDVEPHA
-762 SSKPMGP
+762 SKPMGP
-769 RPRAV
+769 RPRTV
-774 SKSIKETASI
+774 SKSVKETASI
-784 HTVSSTEDQEQQPL
+784 NTVSSTEDQEQPPPS
-798 TAASGL
+798 AATGL

-816 PKAAGTSNA
+816 PKATTTSNA

-845 ATWSA
+845 ATWST
-850 DSPISTSSS
+850 DSPISGSSS
-859 GRPSFDSTKLESHRS
+859 GRPSFESTKLESHRS
-874 KPSVSSANKMPYQ
+874 KPSVSSNNKMPHL
-887 EAAPAVKPPMPS
+887 ESAPAAKPPMPS
-899 NIAIRQPSA
+899 NIAVRQPQASA
-908 NTAPAPQLPASQ
+908 PPQG
-920 SQRSTSWSILGS
+920 QRSTSWSILGS
-932 MNRTLGSRNAPVQPK
+932 MNRTLGSKNTPPQPK

-958 DDMAANDEMKRLSTK
+958 DDVAANDEMRRLSTK

-998 PAQAIQSSAGLLNIY
+998 PAQAIQSSAGVLNIY

-1089 KLGVLCAV
+1089 KLGTLCAV

-1185 LQSKRVIHCDLKP
+1185 LQSKRIIHCDLKP

-1284 FGPPARDIIEKASR
+1284 FGPPARDIIDKASR

-1327 GGAIKCEDEAFLD
+1327 SGAIKCDDEAFLD
-1340 FLTQCLRWD
+1340 FLSQCLRWD

-1356 DQAVLHPFITNE
+1356 DQAVSHPFITNE
-1368 PFRRAGPVSSRTRNA
+1368 PLRRTGPVSSRTRNA
-1383 TSTASSTTTTASQS
+1383 TSAVSSTTTTASQS
-1397 PIKRAHPTNPS
+1397 PVKRVHPTNPS
-1408 IPAISTQASTA
+1408 LAAMPPQVTAST
-1419 APRARPLPDTPS
+1419 PRARPLPDTPTT
-1431 AAARNGVAP
+1431 AARNGIA
-1440 TSNVNNVL
+1440 TASNANNTM
-1448 HSVVKPASGARRQ
+1448 KPPSAMPQSAGRRQ
-1461 SLAPNSQPAAS
+1461 SLAPSLQQQPAS
-1472 APSPQAPLN
+1472 APPPQMPLN

-1493 ALLAQHYQQQIA
+1493 ALLAQHYQQQMA

-1512 SNASTSSSGLPRSVS
+1512 GGPSTTSSGLPRSVS

>member
-1 MQMQTRE
+1 MQTRE
-8 GYGMEN
+8 GYGMDA

-34 QRTSLAVDNDSLS
+34 QRTSLAADNDSLS

-55 SASRAQQQQQQQQ
+55 SASRPQQQQHQ
-68 QLQAADPKTA
+68 
-78 SLANRRKSGLK
+78 RKPTLK
-89 ENRAPLLG
+89 ENRVPLLG
-97 PRPFESPNKSKRFDV
+97 PRPFESPNKSKRFDLRPIMDGV
-112 WPMMKGLALKQSR
+112 ALKQSR
-125 IVSDSNAPKDAVRR
+125 IVSDSNAAREAARR
-139 SFLPNSASEPN
+139 TFLPNSSSEPN
-150 FDKPQPQGHFQSHL
+150 FDKPRLPPQAQPPSHL
-164 QGPPSARPVQQLRS
+164 QSQLQPSPAQQTQTRDLRS
-178 KDSRFSFGEPE
+178 KDSRFSFGEPKD
-189 NANSPTP
+189 ANSPTP

-209 FQTTIASYESPRS
+209 FQTSIASYESPRP
-222 KRQQQQ
+222 KART
-228 QQYQQHNRPHPGVPA
+228 VPP

-249 NSRPQPMTITQREAS
+249 NSKPQPMTITQRESS
-264 VPNLNHLSAAPP
+264 VPNFNQLSAAAP

-282 ASTSVLPVR
+282 VSTSVLPVR
-291 ARRGSQTGPGASA
+291 ARRGSQTGPGAPA

-316 KPMAPQPDK
+316 KPMAPQLDK
-325 KVQSDVSRTPSLN
+325 KPQSDLSRTPSITT
-338 TNARKPQGTT
+338 TNARKTQGAT
-348 PQPSSS
+348 PQPSAS

-374 RSATLTDLPLPE
+374 RSATLTDLPQPE

-395 TNRSKTPRTDTPSDK
+395 TNRAKTPRSDTPSDK
-410 RKSGRMSGLGG
+410 RKSGRMSGLGA

-437 KQAPPSPSKDLVQ
+437 KQLPPSPSKESTQ
-450 PRSPSATPRRPAL
+450 TRSPSATPRRPAL
-463 TPLSNRA
+463 TPSSNRA
-470 TPETSNRMAPPPTLN
+470 TPETTNRMAPPPALN
-485 LSRTSSYQSLRAPSA
+485 LSRTPSYQSLRAPSA
-500 GQGKIG
+500 GQGRIG
-506 QSAST
+506 QSSST
-511 SKLPTPKTRN
+511 SKLPTPKSRN

-528 REDEEMVPPVPA
+528 RDDEEMVPPVPA

-560 KTPLTGTVD
+560 KTPLSGNVD
-569 TEGSA
+569 NEGSA

-581 GDNSATPD
+581 GDTSTTPD
-589 PRQNQ
+589 SRQTQ
-594 QRRPLPLANGANSET
+594 HRRGLTVGNGTNSET
-609 PSMPAVNKKTLQPLR
+609 PPAMPAVNKKTLQPLR

-642 SYPAPSQEVDGRGT
+642 SFPAPSQEVDERGT
-656 TPPFRRNAAKTPS
+656 TPPFKRNAAKTPS

-683 DDEPAVPLSA
+683 DDEPAVPLNT

-702 RVPRYEEPNN
+702 RVPRYEEPSN

-718 PSPAKR
+718 SSPAKR

-736 KPSSKYSKPPR
+736 KPSSKYNKPPR

-752 TLGNHDAESH
+752 TLGNHDAEPL

-774 SKSIKETASI
+774 SKSVKETASI
-784 HTVSSTEDQEQQPL
+784 NTVSSTEDAEQPPPS
-798 TAASGL
+798 AASGL

-816 PKAAGTSNA
+816 PKATGASKA
-825 EPLKLQT
+825 EPLKLQTT

-845 ATWSA
+845 ATWST

-859 GRPSFDSTKLESHRS
+859 GRPSFESTKLESHRS
-874 KPSVSSANKMPYQ
+874 KPSVSSTNKVPHL
-887 EAAPAVKPPMPS
+887 ESAPAVKPPLPS
-899 NIAIRQPSA
+899 NIAVRQPQTSA
-908 NTAPAPQLPASQ
+908 TSASQ
-920 SQRSTSWSILGS
+920 SAAPQGQRSTSWSILGS
-932 MNRTLGSRNAPVQPK
+932 MNRTLGSRTTSAPPK
-947 PRTINALHLDK
+947 PRTINALQLDK
-958 DDMAANDEMKRLSTK
+958 DDIAANDEMRKLSTK

-985 ELRKRATQKERMT
+985 ELRKRATPKDRMT
-998 PAQAIQSSAGLLNIY
+998 PAQAIQSSAGVLNIY

-1058 IVMGDHLGYRYE
+1058 LVMGDHLGYRYE

-1089 KLGVLCAV
+1089 KLGTLCAV

-1158 IRTHN
+1158 IRAHN
-1163 FSGFSIQL
+1163 FSGFSLQL

-1185 LQSKRVIHCDLKP
+1185 LQSKRIIHCDLKP

-1327 GGAIKCEDEAFLD
+1327 SGAIKCEDEAFLD
-1340 FLTQCLRWD
+1340 FLSQCLRWD

-1356 DQAVLHPFITNE
+1356 DQAVSHPFITNE
-1368 PFRRAGPVSSRTRNA
+1368 PFRKAGPVSSRTRTA
-1383 TSTASSTTTTASQS
+1383 TSAASSTTTTASQS
-1397 PIKRAHPTNPS
+1397 PVKRVPLSNST
-1408 IPAISTQASTA
+1408 IPAVSSQATA
-1419 APRARPLPDTPS
+1419 ATPRARPLPDTPNT
-1431 AAARNGVAP
+1431 AARNGSAAA
-1440 TSNVNNVL
+1440 SSVNNIMNQA
-1448 HSVVKPASGARRQ
+1448 VKPASVGRRQ
-1461 SLAPNSQPAAS
+1461 SLAPGLQQTVS
-1472 APSPQAPLN
+1472 APPPQISIS

-1493 ALLAQHYQQQIA
+1493 ALLAQQYQHQVG

-1512 SNASTSSSGLPRSVS
+1512 SGSSTSSSGLPRSVS